1 MNEQEMIQAVRK
13 HAYKNYEQ
21 DGWDTVIE
29 CMEDG
34 DILELI
40 SDAKATNSMEAINSV
55 HKFVKLRHDHERE
68 IASAFDW

>member
-13 HAYKNYEQ
+13 HAYENYEK

-40 SDAKATNSMEAINSV
+40 SDAKATNYMEAINAV
-55 HKFVKLRHDHERE
+55 HKLVKLRHDHERE
-68 IASAFDW
+68 IASGFDW